1 MYSTGVLSS
10 TISKAYRNLQKYSVV
25 VVVVVVVVAV
35 VGLSHEAGVQ
45 GKHPGFSPSL
55 SAVDHCRGA
64 EPCVLQ
70 GECLAG
76 LRFRV

>member
-10 TISKAYRNLQKYSVV
+10 TISKAYRNLQKYS
-25 VVVVVVVVAV
+25 VVVVVVVAV

-55 SAVDHCRGA
+55 SAVDHRRGA
-64 EPCVLQ
+64 EPCVLR

-76 LRFRV
+76 FMFRV

>member
-10 TISKAYRNLQKYSVV
+10 TISKAYRNLQKYS
-25 VVVVVVVVAV
+25 VVVVVAV

-55 SAVDHCRGA
+55 SAVDHRRGA

-76 LRFRV
+76 VMFRV